1 MESTGRTLKV
11 YAVKDELTNRFM
23 QPIYCQNDKEA
34 ERWFYTQ
41 VNEISLW
48 KSNASD
54 YSLNA
59 LGTFNEETGEF
70 CSNVEKL
77 QNGSA
82 VVERR

>member
-1 MESTGRTLKV
+1 MDNTARELRV
-11 YAVKDELTNRFM
+11 YGVKDELTNRFM

-48 KSNASD
+48 RSNAAD
-54 YSLNA
+54 YSLYV
-59 LGTFNEETGEF
+59 LGTFNEGNGIF
-70 CSNVEKL
+70 SSNVEKL